1 MAKGDGMKKVVEY
14 LEELEEKI
22 EEIKPS
28 KEAVEKAKEKVERAK
43 GGEVIRATSNGLR
56 RELRASQNG
65 ILRLEFKHPNDRI
78 GVIQIRKAR
87 DLRILIASVK
97 KILENMDFYVA
108 LSREI
113 ERANGYSE
121 TMTSEEYDDEL

>member
-22 EEIKPS
+22 EEIKLS
-28 KEAVEKAKEKVERAK
+28 KEAIEKAKEKLERVK
-43 GGEVIRATSNGLR
+43 GGDVIRATSNGLR

-65 ILRLEFKHPNDRI
+65 IFRLEFKHANDRI

-97 KILENMDFYVA
+97 RILENLEFYVA
-108 LSREI
+108 LAKEI
-113 ERANGYSE
+113 EKENGYSE
-121 TMTSEEYDDEL
+121 RAIVEKHDDEL